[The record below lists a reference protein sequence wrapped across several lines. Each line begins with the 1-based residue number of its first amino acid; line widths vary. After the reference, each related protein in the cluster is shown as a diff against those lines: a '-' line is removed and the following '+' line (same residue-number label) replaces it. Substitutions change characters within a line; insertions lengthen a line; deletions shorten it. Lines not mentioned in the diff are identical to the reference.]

1 MKPSSTKK
9 NVLIIGDS
17 LSIGYTPAVAANLS
31 DIALVQHA
39 PWDSRDGGAEESA
52 YMDQCLDA
60 GFRPGMGHIV
70 PDRLFWAEADEA
82 EGEEDSDGLPATAD
96 DFSLPRHETK
106 H

>member
-39 PWDSRDGGAEESA
+39 PWDTRDGGAEESA
-52 YMDQCLDA
+52 YMDQCLDYWTSHPS
-60 GFRPGMGHIV
+60 GIPFV
-70 PDRLFWAEADEA
+70 PDVSLA
-82 EGEEDSDGLPATAD
+82 PKTARPHKP
-96 DFSLPRHETK
+96 LTPK
-106 H
+106 P